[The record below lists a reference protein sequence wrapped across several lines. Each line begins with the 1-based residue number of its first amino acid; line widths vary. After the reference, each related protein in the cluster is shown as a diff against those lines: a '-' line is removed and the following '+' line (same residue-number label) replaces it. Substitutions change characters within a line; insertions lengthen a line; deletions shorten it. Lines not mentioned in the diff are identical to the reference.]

1 MYAGQISRRTLT
13 LEETKQVIDTRA
25 TPETAETL
33 AARLTAER
41 PRLVRLCARLSGDPD
56 TAEDLAQEALLEAW
70 RAIARLRDPEGLSPW
85 LAAIARNVCLRW
97 ARTRGRDLAHTAYP
111 ASTGAADEP
120 TLDDLPAADD
130 LALDIEHGE
139 LAALLDRALALLPAD
154 TRAALVGSYVLE
166 LPQAEL
172 AARLELSDGALRVRL
187 HRGRL
192 ALRRA
197 LATDLRDHA
206 LALGL
211 ILPEAPD
218 ASGWQ
223 STRIWCPFCGRHR
236 IESRIDRS
244 TGSYSYRCA
253 GECLPRGAIV
263 GSTLGSDWLAG
274 LTNAKS
280 ILTRHCLM
288 LATSYRQT
296 ILRGGDTCSRC
307 GRWYPVQQWG
317 AGDTLP
323 APPYLH
329 GIYLVCPTCEVD
341 DAATP
346 WHLTLDT
353 PAAQRFWRRHPRMRA
368 LPTRAIEFAGRPA
381 LVTGFESVAE
391 HAHLALISA
400 RDTWEV
406 LRVYGDEQ
414 PETDATGRLGQK
426 RDDA

>member
-1 MYAGQISRRTLT
+1 MLARRQRVPISSTPEGTVL
-13 LEETKQVIDTRA
+13 VIDTLA
-25 TPETAETL
+25 TPETADSL
-33 AARLTAER
+33 AARLAAER
-41 PRLVRLCARLSGDPD
+41 PRLVRLCARLTGDPGV
-56 TAEDLAQEALLEAW
+56 AEDLAQETLLEAW
-70 RAIARLRDPEGLSPW
+70 RAIARLHEPDGLAPW

-111 ASTGAADEP
+111 ASSTSAVDEP
-120 TLDDLPAADD
+120 TLDDLPAPDGD
-130 LALDIEHGE
+130 LTLDIERGE

-172 AARLELSDGALRVRL
+172 AARLGLSEGALRTRL

-206 LALGL
+206 LALDL
-211 ILPEAPD
+211 ILPETSD
-218 ASGWQ
+218 ASSWRA
-223 STRIWCPFCGRHR
+223 SRIWCPFCGRHYL
-236 IESRIDRS
+236 ETRIDRS

-253 GECLPRGAIV
+253 GDCLPRGAVV
-263 GSTLGSDWLAG
+263 GSTLGCDWLAG
-274 LTNAKS
+274 LTSAKS

-296 ILRGGDTCSRC
+296 ILRGSDTCCRC
-307 GRWYPVQQWG
+307 RRQVPVQQWG
-317 AGDTLP
+317 ADDMLP

-329 GIYLVCPTCEVD
+329 GIYMVCPTCEVD

-353 PAAQRFWRRHPRMRA
+353 PAAQRFWHRHPHMRA
-368 LPTRAIEFAGRPA
+368 LPTRDIEFAGQPA
-381 LVTGFESVAE
+381 LVTGFESIAE
-391 HAHLALISA
+391 HARLEIISA
-400 RDTWEV
+400 RDTWEL
-406 LRVYGDEQ
+406 LRVHGDEQ
-414 PETDATGRLGQK
+414 PETDTTRQK
-426 RDDA
+426 RADT